1 MDLPSFMLTPSSVGL
16 SSRQTIFSSPPH
28 ILHDTVSL
36 NPHYNPMK
44 QILYYLY
51 CKDKE
56 IRDSERLNN
65 FPAVTQLLGR
75 TGI

>member
-1 MDLPSFMLTPSSVGL
+1 MDLSSFMLTLSFAGL
-16 SSRQTIFSSPPH
+16 NSRQTIFSSPPH

-44 QILYYLY
+44 RILYYLFF
-51 CKDKE
+51 KDKE
-56 IRDSERLNN
+56 IDSERLNN
-65 FPAVTQLLGR
+65 FPVVTQLLGR